1 MDSTNKIKNRIID
14 DIKIFLDN
22 KENINTAYFRNKFI
36 QTLILFLQEK
46 IKFIEQFQILLT
58 SRKWTIK
65 FIVNIKTCD
74 RWQKTRRANR
84 LRKMSKIVVFKIVEW
99 YHFYQFIWPA
109 INKKISETVGLNI
122 YMLISKIYCL
132 QFKQEPYKYINI
144 FRGGNNRLNYPQSW

>member
-58 SRKWTIK
+58 SRK
-65 FIVNIKTCD
+65 
-74 RWQKTRRANR
+74 
-84 LRKMSKIVVFKIVEW
+84 
-99 YHFYQFIWPA
+99 
-109 INKKISETVGLNI
+109 
-122 YMLISKIYCL
+122 
-132 QFKQEPYKYINI
+132 
-144 FRGGNNRLNYPQSW
+144 